1 MSLLADLLSKY
12 KAGSSQ
18 GGSEKQPGRGIPPTL
33 FKGSGIP
40 ASVRRL
46 DKRYVLISV
55 ICLVVVTIGYF
66 VAANFDKLNPS
77 AKKNPPT
84 PAKTAN
90 KLPAT
95 APVQPQITLTPPV
108 VTVPLEQTK
117 NARITLE
124 EPVASSPLKKKIR
137 HRKEAAPHPI
147 ALQVK
152 PVRPQP
158 AAALSQQ
165 KAIPQPVIDTAAR
178 DSHLY
183 TARSAELVRDWRTA
197 LSSYRM
203 AHKIDPNNYVIMN
216 NTAAALN
223 NLGMFADG
231 AQEAELALA
240 KKPDYVPAL
249 INAAIS
255 YSSMGNTN
263 KAVRLFSTASA
274 LDPGNRSLVI
284 NLGILHERAGNL
296 DDAQATYRQL
306 AESGDPL
313 ALQGMARVYERK
325 GNLLEAVRAYRQI
338 MGLTNATPELKQEVK
353 RMLVKLDR

>member
-1 MSLLADLLSKY
+1 
-12 KAGSSQ
+12 
-18 GGSEKQPGRGIPPTL
+18 
-33 FKGSGIP
+33 
-40 ASVRRL
+40 
-46 DKRYVLISV
+46 VLISV
-55 ICLVVVTIGYF
+55 ICLLVVIIGYI
-66 VAANFDKLNPS
+66 VAANFDKLNPY
-77 AKKNPPT
+77 AKKNPPLL
-84 PAKTAN
+84 AKPAN
-90 KLPAT
+90 KLPAA

-108 VTVPLEQTK
+108 VTVPLEQTNK
-117 NARITLE
+117 ARIALE
-124 EPVASSPLKKKIR
+124 ETNDSLPHKKIIR
-137 HRKEAAPHPI
+137 HRKEATSHPI

-152 PVRPQP
+152 PVRPQST
-158 AAALSQQ
+158 AALPPQ
-165 KAIPQPVIDTAAR
+165 KAVPQPVIDTAAR

-183 TARSAELVRDWRTA
+183 TARSAEMTRDWRTA

-231 AQEAELALA
+231 AQEAELALT

-306 AESGDPL
+306 AETADPL

-325 GNLLEAVRAYRQI
+325 GNLLEAARAYRQI
-338 MGLTNATPELKQEVK
+338 MGLPGATPELKKEVK